1 MRNLHLFINYIPQ
14 YAFPEIV
21 NKLESE
27 SNNEDSYDLYF
38 L

>member
-1 MRNLHLFINYIPQ
+1 MRNLHLFIDCIPH

-21 NKLESE
+21 NKLENE